1 MRRRGRPGSRRLVS
15 PLLPLSQQ
23 ALRGAYVLC
32 DLSHSVA
39 EFGVACDFEPAEV
52 RAGPGLFA
60 VFPARGTEEGPGPC
74 AVGPR

>member
-1 MRRRGRPGSRRLVS
+1 MRRRGRPGSRRVAS

-23 ALRGAYVLC
+23 APRGACVLC

-39 EFGVACDFEPAEV
+39 EFGVACGLGSAEV

-60 VFPARGTEEGPGPC
+60 VFPTGGNEESPGPG